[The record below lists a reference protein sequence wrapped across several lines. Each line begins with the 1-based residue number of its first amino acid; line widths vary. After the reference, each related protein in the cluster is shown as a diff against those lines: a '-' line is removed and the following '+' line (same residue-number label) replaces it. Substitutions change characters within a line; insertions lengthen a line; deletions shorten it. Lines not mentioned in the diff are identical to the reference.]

1 MAIAMA
7 IIDAA
12 VPAPSIGT
20 YHHGDWDVAE
30 LCAAKGVSQ
39 VLVCI
44 PARDE
49 ARTIGAIVGCI
60 RDLLVDGVGLVD
72 EILVVDDASTD
83 GTGQEALRHGAVVV
97 SGPGAGKGEAMR
109 EARGRSDYIVYLDG
123 DVESFGAHYVT
134 GLLAPLL
141 FDPDV
146 VLVKGAYSRPLGEN
160 PTGGGR
166 VTELVAKPLISLL
179 FGELSGIAQP
189 LAGETALRAHVLD
202 EIELAGGYGVE
213 IGLLVDV
220 WRRWGTRAITQV
232 DLGERR
238 HRNRPLSE
246 LGLQARD
253 VIGAALER
261 AGMLGLGRGSDDAG
275 SGLIVDAG
283 ASTSAADGR
292 HAGAP
297 M

>member
-1 MAIAMA
+1 MAIV
-7 IIDAA
+7 DAA
-12 VPAPSIGT
+12 VPAPPIGT
-20 YHHGDWDVAE
+20 YHHGDFDLDDVR
-30 LCAAKGVSQ
+30 AAKGSSR

-60 RDLLVDGVGLVD
+60 RGLLVDRVGLVD
-72 EILVVDDASTD
+72 EILVVDDGSTD
-83 GTGQEALRHGAVVV
+83 GTGEEALRHGAVVV

-109 EARGRSDYIVYLDG
+109 EARGRSDLVVYLDG

-146 VLVKGAYSRPLGEN
+146 LLVKGSYTRPLGED
-160 PTGGGR
+160 PSGGGR

-179 FGELSGIAQP
+179 FGELSGVDQP
-189 LAGETALRAHVLD
+189 LAGETALRGGVLD

-213 IGLLVDV
+213 MGLLVDV

-232 DLGERR
+232 ELGERR

-246 LGLQARD
+246 LGPQARD

-261 AGMLGLGRGSDDAG
+261 AGVRGRIAG
-275 SGLIVDAG
+275 G
-283 ASTSAADGR
+283 
-292 HAGAP
+292 P
-297 M
+297 P